1 MALHVAKIALIDHIG
16 ALNTS
21 QNMALSA
28 FHVMRMFKRAFTLIE
43 LLVVIA
49 IISLLAAVLLPGLAR
64 SKIAAETTLCKN
76 NLRQI
81 NLATQ
86 LYLSDYRSYMLE
98 FDQQGLWPGKL
109 EPYLKS
115 GWPSS
120 PSYNGTG
127 SGGFLPR
134 SGTFACPG
142 YNRMPGVY
150 GHVPTDDTV
159 DEIWGA
165 YAYNAIGIGSDPQ
178 AGFGPAGMGLSGRPE
193 TIVLKPADMISFGD
207 SVIVPSVWVGLPVS
221 LNLGVFSLSD
231 GLGDRALRAGA
242 QSDTQDDM
250 HRRRIYQR
258 RHSGNFNIIFCD
270 GHLEHQQ
277 PDRLFDLIQNPT
289 IAPRWNY
296 DNQPHLE
303 KVHPGWMGPVGDF

>member
-1 MALHVAKIALIDHIG
+1 MARNVATVAIIDYVKR
-16 ALNTS
+16 LNTKRS
-21 QNMALSA
+21 MCLS
-28 FHVMRMFKRAFTLIE
+28 FFKVTRIFRHAFTLIE

-49 IISLLAAVLLPGLAR
+49 IISLLAAVLLPALAR
-64 SKIAAETTLCKN
+64 SKIAAETTLCKS

-81 NLATQ
+81 GLGTQ

-115 GWPSS
+115 VW

-150 GHVPTDDTV
+150 GHVPTDDQAE
-159 DEIWGA
+159 EIWGA
-165 YAYNAIGIGSDPQ
+165 YAYNAIGIGPDPQ
-178 AGFGPAGMGLSGRPE
+178 AGFAPAGMGLSGRPE
-193 TIVLKPADMISFGD
+193 TIVVKPVDMISFGD
-207 SVIVPSVWVGLPVS
+207 SVIVPSIWVGLPVL
-221 LNLGVFSLSD
+221 LNLGDDYNLSN
-231 GLGDRALRAGA
+231 GLGDRALRAGR

-250 HRRRIYQR
+250 HRRLKYQR
-258 RHSGNFNIIFCD
+258 RHSGKFNIIFCD
-270 GHLEHQQ
+270 GHLEHQP
-277 PDRLFDLIQNPT
+277 PDKFFDLIQNPT
-289 IAPRWNY
+289 IAVRWNY
-296 DNQPHLE
+296 DNQAHFE
-303 KVHPGWMGPVGDF
+303 KTHPGWMGPEGDF